1 MSYFASVYVRMIL
14 WLPIKDTTAGFKCYQ
29 AKVLETINLDNVNFK
44 GYAFQICMKYAAYKH
59 RFKLKE
65 VPIVFIDRAFGES
78 KMSSGIFKEAILGVW
93 KMRSMK
99 L

>member
-1 MSYFASVYVRMIL
+1 MIL
-14 WLPIKDTTAGFKCYQ
+14 WIPIKDTTAGFKCYHS
-29 AKVLETINLDNVNFK
+29 KVLETINLDNVKFK
-44 GYAFQICMKYAAYKH
+44 GYAFQICMKYAAFKH
-59 RFKLKE
+59 HFRLEE

>member
-1 MSYFASVYVRMIL
+1 
-14 WLPIKDTTAGFKCYQ
+14 
-29 AKVLETINLDNVNFK
+29 
-44 GYAFQICMKYAAYKH
+44 MKYAAFKH
-59 RFKLKE
+59 HFKLEE